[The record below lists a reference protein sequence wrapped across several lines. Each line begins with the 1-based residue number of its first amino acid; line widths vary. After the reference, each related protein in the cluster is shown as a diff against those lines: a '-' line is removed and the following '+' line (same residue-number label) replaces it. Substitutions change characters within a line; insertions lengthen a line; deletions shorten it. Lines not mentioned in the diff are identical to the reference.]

1 MTASQ
6 PHKFGSAVD
15 SRRCASFPGFFRPKL
30 IEKCLSMINF
40 DVSWN
45 YVQPLTKVQKRK
57 VVEQIEQRV
66 NELKS

>member
-1 MTASQ
+1 
-6 PHKFGSAVD
+6 
-15 SRRCASFPGFFRPKL
+15 
-30 IEKCLSMINF
+30 MINF

-66 NELKS
+66 NELKSIKRMTTKIKG